1 MKDHPDSPDEFLP
14 ARRPFVPPAA
24 PAERP
29 VDDYPELPPSS
40 PSAKGFSLRLAWR
53 ALRRHWWQALL
64 AWLVVSTGLVAL
76 AYYKVKPTYLAESR
90 VRVENTSFIV
100 YTNQNAGS
108 TVDFSQYME
117 TQVSNLTSPPVIKA
131 AMKVDPK
138 ILSVPMLAGSVDP
151 EGDIRRALVQGVAVV
166 PKTTQIQISM
176 SSQDPD
182 EGRLIVNAVVKAFLD
197 LAKDQYDGT
206 NQKKINRLKDVLETQ
221 KLKVDNARKEVESL
235 HQSIG
240 SADVERLKNR
250 NFASLDRYRQL
261 SEQLTNVEIQR
272 YAAKAK
278 LDQLR
283 NEKPPQGVRLQDDK
297 AIDQAVAEEFYND
310 QRVAAIQ
317 VQREKAQ
324 TGLKD
329 AERRAR
335 NPGDPSRQRAVDRVK
350 ELDAKVEEL
359 WTKLS
364 PGLRRK
370 IATIPLDD
378 SLEKTISEAEAQ
390 LQAIKSQ
397 EETLSATLEKLR
409 IEDKASE
416 GNVLQLEYKRRDLEV
431 ADKVFNQ
438 IQDNLLQ
445 LEYDASSPVARI
457 DLEYPAEHALRPN
470 GDRRIQLMAAAPVI
484 TGMLI
489 LGLLTLMEL
498 RGGRVGD
505 PEELASRV
513 NLQVIGVVPP
523 LPQIRTPAAGSN
535 GAPAVPDARAQRQ
548 LDEFVQSLDHL
559 RVALCAHRD
568 PWGRDRHCVLITS
581 ACGSEGKTTLAAQ
594 LAERCVNA
602 GLMTL
607 LIDGDLRNPTLSRM
621 LDAPDNPGL
630 INVLRGEVTAE
641 DVVMVIGDAGGF
653 HLLPAGTPRVDPS
666 RLLASDRLGKLLA
679 AARESFDMI
688 IVDAP
693 PVLPVPDALTIGR
706 WTDGAVLAVRY
717 DTSRFPLV
725 ERAYRRLG
733 HVGVPVIGAVVNG
746 VRPSESG
753 YGGYTYG
760 SYGYGSYGDLASGGD
775 HSNGVSS
782 PASSS
787 PSPSP
792 AVDD

>member
-1 MKDHPDSPDEFLP
+1 MKDHPDRHDEFLP
-14 ARRPFVPPAA
+14 ARRTSAPPAA
-24 PAERP
+24 PPEYPA
-29 VDDYPELPPSS
+29 DDYAELPHQP
-40 PSAKGFSLRLAWR
+40 PPPKGFSLRVTWR

-64 AWLVVSTGLVAL
+64 CWLMVSAALVAL
-76 AYYKVKPTYLAESR
+76 AYYKVKPTYEAVSR

-100 YTNQNAGS
+100 YTNQNAS
-108 TVDFSQYME
+108 APIDFTQYME
-117 TQVSNLTSPPVIKA
+117 TQVSNLTSPPVIKSA
-131 AMKVDPK
+131 FKVDPK
-138 ILSVPMLAGSVDP
+138 VASVPMLRGSVDP
-151 EGDIRRALVQGVAVV
+151 EGDIRRALLVGVV
-166 PKTTQIQISM
+166 PKTNLIQISM

-182 EGRLIVNAVVKAFLD
+182 EGRVVVNAVVKAYLD

-206 NQKKINRLKDVLETQ
+206 NQKKIVRLREVLETW
-221 KLKVDNARKEVESL
+221 KLKVDNGRNEVKAL
-235 HQSIG
+235 QQSIG

-261 SEQLTNVEIQR
+261 SEQLTNVEIMR
-272 YAAKAK
+272 IAAKAK

-283 NEKPPQGVRLQDDK
+283 NEKPPTVRPQDDE
-297 AIDQAVAEEFYND
+297 AIAQATAEEFYRD
-310 QRVAAIQ
+310 PQVAALQ
-317 VQREKAQ
+317 VEREKAQ
-324 TGLKD
+324 AKLKE

-335 NPGDPSRQRAVDRVK
+335 IPSDPARQHA
-350 ELDAKVEEL
+350 EEQFNSLNDKINDL
-359 WTKLS
+359 WTKLA
-364 PGLRRK
+364 PGLKRK
-370 IATIPLDD
+370 ITASPSDD
-378 SLEKTISEAEAQ
+378 SLDHTITEAESQ
-390 LQAIKSQ
+390 LAALKTQ
-397 EETLSATLEKLR
+397 EDTLSAKLETLR

-416 GNVLQLEYKRRDLEV
+416 GNVLQLEYKRGDLTRAE
-431 ADKVFNQ
+431 KVLDQ
-438 IQDNLLQ
+438 IQDQLNQ

-457 DLEYPAEHALRPN
+457 DLEFPAERALRPN
-470 GDRRIQLMAAAPVI
+470 GDRRIQLMASAPVI

-489 LGLLTLMEL
+489 LGLLTLLEL
-498 RGGRVGD
+498 RGARVAD
-505 PEELASRV
+505 PEELSSRM

-523 LPQIRTPAAGSN
+523 LPQIRTLAPTSGNEAA
-535 GAPAVPDARAQRQ
+535 PTPDLRAQRQ

-559 RVALCAHRD
+559 RVALCARRD

-607 LIDGDLRNPTLSRM
+607 LIDADLRNPTLSRM

-653 HLLPAGTPRVDPS
+653 HLLPAGTPRMDPS
-666 RLLASDRLGKLLA
+666 RLLASDRLGKLLTQ
-679 AARESFDMI
+679 ARESFDMI

-746 VRPSESG
+746 VRSAEST
-753 YGGYTYG
+753 YGGYAYG
-760 SYGYGSYGDLASGGD
+760 SYGYGYGSYGDTGTNG
-775 HSNGVSS
+775 SNGMSS
-782 PASSS
+782 PASPTS
-787 PSPSP
+787 

>member
-14 ARRPFVPPAA
+14 ARRSFVPPAA

-29 VDDYPELPPSS
+29 VDDYPELPLPS
-40 PSAKGFSLRLAWR
+40 PPAKGLWLRLAWR

-90 VRVENTSFIV
+90 IRVDNTSFIV
-100 YTNQNAGS
+100 YTNQNAGA
-108 TVDFSQYME
+108 TVDFSQFME
-117 TQVSNLTSPPVIKA
+117 TQVANLTSPPVIKA
-131 AMKVDPK
+131 ATKVDPK

-151 EGDIRRALVQGVAVV
+151 EGDIHRALQPGVAVV
-166 PKTTQIQISM
+166 PKTNLIQVAM

-206 NQKKINRLKDVLETQ
+206 NQKKITRLKDVLETQ
-221 KLKVDNARKEVESL
+221 KLKVDGARKEVQSL
-235 HQSIG
+235 HQTIG

-283 NEKPPQGVRLQDDK
+283 NEKPQGVRPQDDK
-297 AIDQAVAEEFYND
+297 ALDQAVAEEFYND

-324 TGLKD
+324 TTLKE

-335 NPGDPSRQRAVDRVK
+335 NPGDPSRQRAAERVK
-350 ELDAKVEEL
+350 ELDAKIEEL

-364 PGLRRK
+364 PVLRRK
-370 IATIPLDD
+370 IANIPLDD
-378 SLEKTISEAEAQ
+378 SVEKTITEAEGQ
-390 LQAIKSQ
+390 LQAIKTQ
-397 EETLSATLEKLR
+397 EETLSAKLETLR

-416 GNVLQLEYKRRDLEV
+416 GNVLQLEYKRKDLEV

-438 IQDNLLQ
+438 IQENLLQ

-470 GDRRIQLMAAAPVI
+470 GDRRVQLMAAAPVI
-484 TGMLI
+484 TGMLM
-489 LGLLTLMEL
+489 LGLLTLLEL

-523 LPQIRTPAAGSN
+523 LPQVRTPALGSN
-535 GAPAVPDARAQRQ
+535 GAAAAPDLRAQRQ

-559 RVALCAHRD
+559 RVALCARRD

-641 DVVMVIGDAGGF
+641 DVVMVVGDAGGF
-653 HLLPAGTPRVDPS
+653 HLLPAGTPRMDPS

-679 AARESFDMI
+679 QARESFDMI

-746 VRPSESG
+746 VRPTESG
-753 YGGYTYG
+753 YGGYAYG
-760 SYGYGSYGDLASGGD
+760 SYGYGSYGDIANGGA

-782 PASSS
+782 PAAPAPAPSS
-787 PSPSP
+787 

>member
-14 ARRPFVPPAA
+14 ARRSFVPPAA

-29 VDDYPELPPSS
+29 VDDYPELPLPS
-40 PSAKGFSLRLAWR
+40 PPAKGLWLRLAWR

-90 VRVENTSFIV
+90 IRVDNTSFIV
-100 YTNQNAGS
+100 YTNQNAGA
-108 TVDFSQYME
+108 TVDFSQFME
-117 TQVSNLTSPPVIKA
+117 TQVANLTSPPVIKA
-131 AMKVDPK
+131 ATKVDPK

-151 EGDIRRALVQGVAVV
+151 EGDIHRALQPGVAVV
-166 PKTTQIQISM
+166 PKTNLIQVAM

-206 NQKKINRLKDVLETQ
+206 NQKKITRLKDVLETQ
-221 KLKVDNARKEVESL
+221 KLKVDGARKEVQSL
-235 HQSIG
+235 HQTIG

-283 NEKPPQGVRLQDDK
+283 NEKPQGVRPQDDK
-297 AIDQAVAEEFYND
+297 ALDQAVAEEFYND
-310 QRVAAIQ
+310 HRVAAIQ

-324 TGLKD
+324 TTLKE

-335 NPGDPSRQRAVDRVK
+335 NPGDPSRQRAAERVK
-350 ELDAKVEEL
+350 ELDAKIEEL

-364 PGLRRK
+364 PVLRRK
-370 IATIPLDD
+370 IANIPLDD
-378 SLEKTISEAEAQ
+378 SVEKTITEAEGQ
-390 LQAIKSQ
+390 LQAIKTQ
-397 EETLSATLEKLR
+397 EETLSAKLETLR

-416 GNVLQLEYKRRDLEV
+416 GNVLQLEYKRKDLEV

-438 IQDNLLQ
+438 IQENLLQ

-457 DLEYPAEHALRPN
+457 DLEYPAEHSLRPN
-470 GDRRIQLMAAAPVI
+470 GDRRVQLMAAAPVI
-484 TGMLI
+484 TGMLM
-489 LGLLTLMEL
+489 LGLLTLLEL

-523 LPQIRTPAAGSN
+523 LPQVRTPAPGSN
-535 GAPAVPDARAQRQ
+535 GAAAAPDLRAQRQ

-559 RVALCAHRD
+559 RVALCARRD

-641 DVVMVIGDAGGF
+641 DVVMVVGDAGGF
-653 HLLPAGTPRVDPS
+653 HLLPAGTPRMDPS

-679 AARESFDMI
+679 QARESFDMI

-746 VRPSESG
+746 VRPTESG
-753 YGGYTYG
+753 YGGYAYG
-760 SYGYGSYGDLASGGD
+760 SYGYGSYGDIANGGA

-782 PASSS
+782 PAAPAPAPSS
-787 PSPSP
+787 